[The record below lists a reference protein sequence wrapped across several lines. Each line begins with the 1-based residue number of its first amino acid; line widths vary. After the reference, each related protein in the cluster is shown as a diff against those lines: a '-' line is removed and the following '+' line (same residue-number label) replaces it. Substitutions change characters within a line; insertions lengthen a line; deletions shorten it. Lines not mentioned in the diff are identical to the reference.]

1 MYDAYKALKIERRG
15 PALWVI
21 FDNPPLNPMNDEA
34 HHELSHVFRTIS
46 RDPDVRVVVI
56 TGAGDRA
63 FSAGGNIQSMKDN
76 IKNHAR
82 WVKGAIE
89 AREVVLNMLECDKP
103 VIARI
108 NGHAMGVGATI
119 ALCSDITVMV
129 ENGKI
134 GDTHVKVGLVAGDGG
149 ALLWP
154 HLVGIVKARRYLL
167 TGDLLT
173 GKEAAEIGLVTQ
185 SCTPE
190 ELDGI
195 VDGWVQRFAT
205 GATVALSGTKRA
217 LNWAIRQQ
225 AQVAMDMHMGLETYS
240 QLSRDHEEAA
250 DAFLEKREPNFQGR

>member
-1 MYDAYKALKIERRG
+1 MYEEFKALQIERRG
-15 PALWVI
+15 AALWI
-21 FDNPPLNPMNDEA
+21 TLNNPPMNAMTDEG
-34 HHELSHVFRTIS
+34 HHELSHVFRKIS

-129 ENGKI
+129 DTAKI
-134 GDTHVKVGLVAGDGG
+134 GDTHVKIGLVAGDGG

-154 HLVGIVKARRYLL
+154 HLVGITLARRYLL

-173 GKEAAEIGLVTQ
+173 GKQAAEIGLVTQ
-185 SCTPE
+185 SCAAE
-190 ELDGI
+190 ELDEV
-195 VDGWVQRFAT
+195 VDGWVRRFAT
-205 GATVALSGTKRA
+205 GATVALAGTKRA
-217 LNWAIRQQ
+217 LNMAIRQQ
-225 AQVAMDMHMGLETYS
+225 AQGAMDTHMGLETYS

-250 DAFLEKREPNFQGR
+250 NAFLEKREPNFEGR

>member
-1 MYDAYKALKIERRG
+1 MYDQYKALKIEMRG
-15 PALWVI
+15 AALWI
-21 FDNPPLNPMNDEA
+21 TFNDPPMNAMNDEA

-46 RDPDVRVVVI
+46 RDPAVRVVVI

-82 WVKGAIE
+82 WVKGATE

-103 VIARI
+103 VVARI

-129 ENGKI
+129 DTAKI
-134 GDTHVKVGLVAGDGG
+134 GDTHVKIGLVAGDGG

-154 HLVGIVKARRYLL
+154 HLVGITLARRYLL

-173 GKEAAEIGLVTQ
+173 GKQAAEIGLVTQ
-185 SCTPE
+185 SCTAE
-190 ELDGI
+190 ELDGV
-195 VDGWVQRFAT
+195 VDGWVKRFET
-205 GATVALSGTKRA
+205 GATVALAGTKRA
-217 LNWAIRQQ
+217 LNMAIRQQ
-225 AQVAMDMHMGLETYS
+225 AQGAMDAHMGLETYS

-250 DAFLEKREPNFQGR
+250 NAFLEKREPNFEGR